1 MRALHSRAITKLQVL
16 FLITLLIVAPASA
29 LYYYVENTYGPFNE
43 PPEDMTPPD
52 LSEFSIYGLTF
63 SPDEAEINQTITI
76 SVKVSN
82 VGEGAGNCT
91 VVLEVNGVN
100 RTSKTVHV
108 LAGGNT
114 TVEFSVSESFEG
126 TYNVKIGNLNG
137 AYKVTPTPVNNN
149 PPVNASGEFSLYALT
164 LSRKEAWVNQTI
176 SISINVKNVGTAADS
191 FTVELKI
198 NNQIR
203 DSRDVDLV
211 AGGSMVVHFN
221 VVETEQGE
229 YTVEIGDNVAEYEIV
244 QTGMH
249 TLKISVSPTPDTRVP
264 FKLNGEE
271 KNVPFSALLSAG
283 VYKIEMP
290 PTSDDG
296 KSVFSRWNDRQT
308 NPTRTINLNDR
319 IELVATYTGG
329 SSCPSLYIW
338 NGTEYEYVAE
348 ISNHGWLGYIQSTT
362 TIEDERSFIFWRND
376 PWDYLKLDAA
386 KLEPNDGS
394 YELLLT
400 QRWNEIFY
408 LDAAYMVVVDHPS
421 DVDVYSTG
429 VEQYLDPAFMGQIY
443 TVSKDLLTPVSAVN
457 ENGENVLPMLSTA
470 DGVFT
475 LGING
480 LLSPSWDNISWNS
493 LTLDLGDL
501 SDAEQIKLV
510 VNGKV
515 DWGAAEDYNSWLE
528 LFYDPSVPDGTQVTP
543 APYMEVKDA
552 GGNWVRVP
560 EGRQFP
566 IPPDVNP
573 RTWVV
578 DLTGLFPT
586 DDYSLRINNFW
597 NVTFDYIGVDTSSQ
611 ADTVIQRVDPDVD
624 FYQVFESYSVSS
636 GSFTAYSADLSD
648 PSVLADLLLSADDE
662 FIIGRQGDQVSLRFS
677 LDDIA
682 PLEEGMER
690 DFFLFVADWFKD
702 EYGNWG
708 FGFDFTVDP
717 LPFLGMSGFPYPR
730 TESYPYDEHVD
741 YFSNSDLWRTV
752 P

>member
-1 MRALHSRAITKLQVL
+1 
-16 FLITLLIVAPASA
+16 
-29 LYYYVENTYGPFNE
+29 
-43 PPEDMTPPD
+43 
-52 LSEFSIYGLTF
+52 
-63 SPDEAEINQTITI
+63 
-76 SVKVSN
+76 
-82 VGEGAGNCT
+82 
-91 VVLEVNGVN
+91 
-100 RTSKTVHV
+100 
-108 LAGGNT
+108 
-114 TVEFSVSESFEG
+114 
-126 TYNVKIGNLNG
+126 
-137 AYKVTPTPVNNN
+137 
-149 PPVNASGEFSLYALT
+149 
-164 LSRKEAWVNQTI
+164 
-176 SISINVKNVGTAADS
+176 
-191 FTVELKI
+191 
-198 NNQIR
+198 
-203 DSRDVDLV
+203 
-211 AGGSMVVHFN
+211 MVVHFN

-362 TIEDERSFIFWRND
+362 TIEDERAFIFWRND

-386 KLEPNDGS
+386 QLEPKDGS

-408 LDAAYMVVVDHPS
+408 LDAAYMVVVDHPA

-457 ENGENVLPMLSTA
+457 ENSEDVLSMLSTA

-475 LGING
+475 PGING

-662 FIIGRQGDQVSLRFS
+662 FIIGRQGDEVSLRFS